1 MPQLIA
7 EQSPAKI
14 NCSIC
19 KQELLQTNGNG
30 YVLYEHSNST
40 LEKLR
45 IRNRHRELQHQQF
58 ESKMHEQDWS
68 EAQVQ
73 KTQSI
78 RESVCAN
85 DGTYIVIRRKY
96 IIDSD

>member
-14 NCSIC
+14 NCLIC
-19 KQELLQTNGNG
+19 KQELLQINGNG
-30 YVLYEHSNST
+30 YILYEHSDSM

-45 IRNRHRELQHQQF
+45 IRNRHKELQHQQF
-58 ESKMHEQDWS
+58 ASKMHERDWN

-73 KTQSI
+73 KAQSI

-85 DGTYIVIRRKY
+85 DGTYIVIKRKY